1 MVPVRLRAR
10 NLNLGPRLPLIPL
23 GDNRPNPI
31 GLPNCQFKTKEGEV
45 NVPSLPA
52 MLMLARP
59 VGMIMSMMVVPMVM
73 MTVVMVVF
81 VAVSMR
87 MCVRTVAMVVMMPT
101 MVGRMAMRV
110 PRRAHMPMPPT
121 GMGNRHDQ
129 QQRQRQNA
137 DH

>member
-10 NLNLGPRLPLIPL
+10 NLNLGPRLPLIPP

-52 MLMLARP
+52 MLMLAGP
-59 VGMIMSMMVVPMVM
+59 VGMIMSMMVV
-73 MTVVMVVF
+73 MTVVMVVS
-81 VAVSMR
+81 VAVPMR